1 MSTLL
6 NKDKFEELLQKTR
19 NNEDVE
25 FEIRFKTGANAVN
38 GIPFD
43 TYTKIHN
50 TIPENAVK
58 TYHITQHFRDGF
70 RIRYIRDNPDAE
82 VIKKIPLKLTPESKQ
97 YIQSLRDDYNLKI
110 GIANEKKYK
119 ESDVPIDA
127 ELTLLRYQKRISW
140 VQDDLVFELSLVVQ
154 VTSTDDDFEEK
165 SIYIDTLFDNPEKSQ
180 RNIDYETYEFE
191 MEINEKTSFLN
202 IDKHVKNILSKFIQ
216 NSDVIIDFPNAKN
229 VLNNYGSLVK
239 GNKKLYT
246 PRFVGVMPVTLT
258 IDRLELL
265 KSKYAVA
272 IKADGERELLYCDSN
287 GYLYYIN
294 RQLDVKSLGIKSD
307 VKDCLLDGELIEN
320 GNYLAYDIIVYKKN
334 DLRGKKDHNLI
345 DRLRKLESIIKQL
358 NIKHILLK
366 NYLIDGPLSKSI
378 EKILNTTHTFKTDG
392 LIFTP
397 IDKPYPVK
405 MGGWEYLL
413 KWKTMSH
420 STIDFSVRLQKTES
434 SHQIWHLFIQ
444 SAVYTINN
452 NDVIL
457 IDSKKNNYTF
467 FSLKDKKVFKKTFN
481 NFPYNTKKED
491 KLLFFQPYHN
501 FNAGVTC
508 IPTNFA
514 EKLSLQSGL
523 IVECAYLPVLSIKNF
538 KSITSVIEIETH
550 APHNLMNGETIQL
563 MDIENV
569 KDTFYNVIVKSEN
582 VFSVSGLIDDEL
594 YFVVHE
600 KYPYTFIPNRIRYDK
615 KKPNFIGSGMEVW
628 DSIVNN
634 VTKDMLIQ
642 SSGKQ
647 VNTRSSSPVIASK
660 QFHNWIKSQM
670 ISLYGSNGRLLDLGS
685 GRGGDMQKWISAG
698 IIDVVG
704 IELSK
709 YAIQEAEKRYKP
721 NKSKININYFQGDL
735 SQVDVSKLLKE
746 HNIDALFDCVTCNFA
761 IHYFFTNIN
770 NISNLLL
777 NVSKSLKTNGH
788 FLVTVFNGKMVYD
801 LLKNEPNLLYTAK
814 HPITNNNIFQIQG
827 LYNPL
832 LKFEEL
838 KKVNNLINVSIA
850 DAVLSEYK
858 GTNESSGQADIN
870 DPKKAKKEPIVNI
883 DTLIELCDG
892 HDLEFVQENSLNFS
906 KFYNS
911 YLFYKKQHEKE
922 MTQEEKIFS
931 FMYTTLVF
939 RKK

>member
-467 FSLKDKKVFKKTFN
+467 FL
-481 NFPYNTKKED
+481 
-491 KLLFFQPYHN
+491 
-501 FNAGVTC
+501 
-508 IPTNFA
+508 
-514 EKLSLQSGL
+514 
-523 IVECAYLPVLSIKNF
+523 
-538 KSITSVIEIETH
+538 
-550 APHNLMNGETIQL
+550 
-563 MDIENV
+563 
-569 KDTFYNVIVKSEN
+569 
-582 VFSVSGLIDDEL
+582 
-594 YFVVHE
+594 
-600 KYPYTFIPNRIRYDK
+600 
-615 KKPNFIGSGMEVW
+615 
-628 DSIVNN
+628 
-634 VTKDMLIQ
+634 
-642 SSGKQ
+642 
-647 VNTRSSSPVIASK
+647 
-660 QFHNWIKSQM
+660 
-670 ISLYGSNGRLLDLGS
+670 
-685 GRGGDMQKWISAG
+685 
-698 IIDVVG
+698 
-704 IELSK
+704 
-709 YAIQEAEKRYKP
+709 
-721 NKSKININYFQGDL
+721 
-735 SQVDVSKLLKE
+735 
-746 HNIDALFDCVTCNFA
+746 
-761 IHYFFTNIN
+761 
-770 NISNLLL
+770 
-777 NVSKSLKTNGH
+777 
-788 FLVTVFNGKMVYD
+788 
-801 LLKNEPNLLYTAK
+801 
-814 HPITNNNIFQIQG
+814 
-827 LYNPL
+827 
-832 LKFEEL
+832 
-838 KKVNNLINVSIA
+838 
-850 DAVLSEYK
+850 
-858 GTNESSGQADIN
+858 
-870 DPKKAKKEPIVNI
+870 
-883 DTLIELCDG
+883 
-892 HDLEFVQENSLNFS
+892 
-906 KFYNS
+906 
-911 YLFYKKQHEKE
+911 
-922 MTQEEKIFS
+922 
-931 FMYTTLVF
+931 
-939 RKK
+939 